1 MNPLFVKLLSAL
13 ALLTSLSASVN
24 AQSAAKPAPNLYVTR
39 NFGLMMKVPA
49 GISFCSLPKKWSGV
63 EEGTVLFLD
72 KPSACLPPGRSS
84 IMRPISGFVP
94 SITLR
99 YHANRSRNDAY
110 DGSIPQPLTSEEFA
124 QQFCAGS
131 FVSQDLKLF
140 DQGAFTCRNDLPD
153 NKVRIALMAVFDSAR
168 SNMILILQTTPDRL
182 TDDTRILGKLA
193 SSITSCHVPSGK
205 KKGGAAV
212 CPKGDWW

>member
-1 MNPLFVKLLSAL
+1 MNFFLVKLLSAL
-13 ALLTSLSASVN
+13 VLLTSLSASMA

-49 GISFCSLPKKWSGV
+49 GISFCELPRKWSGL
-63 EEGTVLFLD
+63 EEGTVLFLE
-72 KPSACLPPGRSS
+72 KPSSCLPPGGSS
-84 IMRPISGFVP
+84 VMRPISGFVP

-110 DGSIPQPLTSEEFA
+110 DGSIPQPLTSEQFA

-131 FVSQDLKLF
+131 VVSPDLRLF
-140 DQGAFTCRNDLPD
+140 DQRAFTCRNDLPD

-168 SNMILILQTTPDRL
+168 NNMILILQTTPDRL
-182 TDDTRILGKLA
+182 ANDKRTLGKLA
-193 SSITSCHVPSGK
+193 SSITACQASPGK
-205 KKGGAAV
+205 AKGAAVV
-212 CPKGDWW
+212 CPKGNWW

>member
-1 MNPLFVKLLSAL
+1 MNPFFAKLLSAL
-13 ALLTSLSASVN
+13 ALLTSVSASLA

-63 EEGTVLFLD
+63 EEGTVLFLE

-84 IMRPISGFVP
+84 VMRPISGFVP

-110 DGSIPQPLTSEEFA
+110 DGSIPQPVTSEEFA

-131 FVSQDLKLF
+131 FVSPNLKLF

-182 TDDTRILGKLA
+182 TDDTRMLGKVA
-193 SSITSCHVPSGK
+193 SSIATCHVASGK
-205 KKGGAAV
+205 KKRGAAV